1 MGRYAEA
8 PDPLPGSR
16 TATTTTDASGPF
28 LFADLPLGGSYT
40 VTPSLRYYV
49 FDSASKTFN
58 NLSADGYAVFIV
70 TPALHAISGRVTE
83 SGTALGGVTV
93 TLSGA
98 QTTTATTDAAGNYKF
113 ANLWAPGSYTVAA
126 SKTHYTFAPPSKTF
140 NGLDADVASDFAA
153 TLNRHKIS
161 GRASRPDGSALV
173 GATAA
178 LSGSQSATATTDSS
192 GNYSL

>member
-40 VTPSLRYYV
+40 VTPSLRFYV

-58 NLSADGYAVFIV
+58 NLSADGYAVFV
-70 TPALHAISGRVTE
+70 LTPALHSINGRVTQN
-83 SGTALGGVTV
+83 GVAMAGVPV

-98 QTTTATTDAAGNYKF
+98 QTAMATTDAAGNYKF
-113 ANLWAPGSYTVAA
+113 ANLLAPGSYTVAA
-126 SKTHYTFAPPSKTF
+126 SKTH
-140 NGLDADVASDFAA
+140 
-153 TLNRHKIS
+153 
-161 GRASRPDGSALV
+161 
-173 GATAA
+173 
-178 LSGSQSATATTDSS
+178 
-192 GNYSL
+192 